1 MLKGFTFQSHD
12 WSEKREIASILD
24 IQRLHDIELSTVE
37 VTKIAQTEFDIP
49 IRSHPLVDHYLTLFQ
64 GRGRRFF
71 QRWLDKSEIFIPIMA
86 PILASYD
93 LPADIVY
100 LAMIESGYSGTAT
113 SPAAAAGFWQ
123 FMPATGRQYGLRQNH
138 YVDERRDFILATL
151 QQRAF
156 TRLYHKFGDWHLAF
170 ASYNAGDG
178 RIGRALKKHRVDN
191 YGTSSPSK
199 EASRKKPSTTCPS
212 SSRLRRLQKTR
223 RPTVLSAGRHATLCG
238 GTPLKHHLI
247 PS

>member
-1 MLKGFTFQSHD
+1 MTGAEARNS
-12 WSEKREIASILD
+12 LD
-24 IQRLHDIELSTVE
+24 PRYPALHDIELSTVE

-113 SPAAAAGFWQ
+113 SPAAAAGFGSLC
-123 FMPATGRQYGLRQNH
+123 PRP
-138 YVDERRDFILATL
+138 
-151 QQRAF
+151 
-156 TRLYHKFGDWHLAF
+156 GDNTVCDRTTT
-170 ASYNAGDG
+170 SMND
-178 RIGRALKKHRVDN
+178 V
-191 YGTSSPSK
+191 TSS
-199 EASRKKPSTTCPS
+199 
-212 SSRLRRLQKTR
+212 
-223 RPTVLSAGRHATLCG
+223 
-238 GTPLKHHLI
+238 
-247 PS
+247 